1 MNSILNS
8 LHTLCNEVTDSPF
21 TETQKNILRQMRKD
35 LLQDKII
42 KRKIGSILIL
52 SETKEE
58 KQEKLRDLISYIQ
71 SKSSS
76 SSSISVSNQSQ
87 IIEQSEQYFSSL
99 NISLQQEKEKSTI
112 IRRNMEIDINNSIK
126 GIEENLDNNNKN
138 IVKEH
143 LSKLTYKIGILFK
156 ENLEMYHLLEMII
169 EEKNTR
175 YDFLMDYIQKKEERE
190 KELMNEMNS
199 INVKMDNYQNAINDL
214 QNQLDEKGRI
224 IENLQ
229 NQLDEKGRIIEEKCK
244 EQSVLIGKINDL
256 QNQLEEKNKEQ
267 NSLKETVR
275 QLKSQLTKYPEMS
288 RQLKGKEKTI
298 QELRQTISSMND
310 EIKTLKGDILKLENT
325 IKSNQKA
332 HEKDIAYLKMN
343 YSHYEEYKE
352 QYDFC
357 LIRKFLS
364 YCIDKID
371 KTIKDR
377 PKDEETMKEYRKTL
391 FTIRKIACK
400 KIHFEPYLPFHST
413 SKDNTFTFFCKLI
426 NNTNIKDINYNRIY
440 LPNNCDTFLKELF
453 NKTDTDF
460 MDKIDITFN
469 N

>member
-8 LHTLCNEVTDSPF
+8 LHTLYNEVTDSPF
-21 TETQKNILRQMRKD
+21 TETQTNILRQMRKD
-35 LLQDKII
+35 LLQDQTI
-42 KRKIGSILIL
+42 KRKIGSILIGL
-52 SETKEE
+52 RDTKEE
-58 KQEKLRDLISYIQ
+58 KQEKLRALISYIQ

-76 SSSISVSNQSQ
+76 SSSISVSDQSQ
-87 IIEQSEQYFSSL
+87 IIEQSEQYVSSL
-99 NISLQQEKEKSTI
+99 NISLQQEKDKSTI

-143 LSKLTYKIGILFK
+143 LSKLTYKINILFK
-156 ENLEMYHLLEMII
+156 ENLEMYHLLERII
-169 EEKNTR
+169 EENNTR

-199 INVKMDNYQNAINDL
+199 IYVKMDNYQNAINDL
-214 QNQLDEKGRI
+214 QNQLDEKDRI
-224 IENLQ
+224 IEN
-229 NQLDEKGRIIEEKCK
+229 
-244 EQSVLIGKINDL
+244 L

-275 QLKSQLTKYPEMS
+275 QLKSQLTKFPEIS

-298 QELRQTISSMND
+298 QDLRQTISTMND
-310 EIKTLKGDILKLENT
+310 EIKTLKGEVLKLENT

-377 PKDEETMKEYRKTL
+377 PKDEEMMEEYRKTMVK
-391 FTIRKIACK
+391 IRKIACK

-413 SKDNTFTFFCKLI
+413 SKNNTFTFFCKLI
-426 NNTNIKDINYNRIY
+426 NNTNIKNKNYNRIY
-440 LPNNCDTFLKELF
+440 LPNNCDTFLQKLF

-460 MDKIDITFN
+460 MDEIDITFN